1 MEGRKDY
8 VVVFYSCLVFY
19 LRSGRRLEVVRLQV
33 ALEIEDLELIRLRE
47 RKELAEGRI
56 GLDDLL
62 DHQRLL
68 LRIAADTGRDLRAG
82 EKRAL
87 GDTEERAE
95 RIRDGRRLR
104 EDRLLLRRRGV
115 GVGCGLACAAALG
128 GALELAGDL
137 LLELLHVREDRAE
150 RGAERVDLLDELVE
164 LRNDV
169 DILDGR
175 GGGSS
180 LDVRDRVDG
189 GGDGRRGGDG
199 GGDGRCGGGGSGGG
213 CGGLLCGTLGRGGG
227 AGHLFY
233 VDGRGSFTRI

>member
-1 MEGRKDY
+1 MFY
-8 VVVFYSCLVFY
+8 MFFMFFIYLFFYSFYSIY
-19 LRSGRRLEVVRLQV
+19 LRSAGCRRLEVVRLQV
-33 ALEIEDLELIRLRE
+33 ALEIENLELIRLRE

-104 EDRLLLRRRGV
+104 EDRLLLRRGGV
-115 GVGCGLACAAALG
+115 GVRSLACAAALG
-128 GALELAGDL
+128 GALELAGNL

-164 LRNDV
+164 LRNNV

-175 GGGSS
+175 GGGSR
-180 LDVRDRVDG
+180 LDVRNGVDRGGDGDGCG
-189 GGDGRRGGDG
+189 GGDGRRGGGG
-199 GGDGRCGGGGSGGG
+199 GGDSNGGSG
-213 CGGLLCGTLGRGGG
+213 LLGSTLGRGG
-227 AGHLFY
+227 
-233 VDGRGSFTRI
+233 

>member
-1 MEGRKDY
+1 MG
-8 VVVFYSCLVFY
+8 
-19 LRSGRRLEVVRLQV
+19 LQV

-47 RKELAEGRI
+47 REELAEGRI

-68 LRIAADTGRDLRAG
+68 LRIAADARRDLRAG
-82 EKRAL
+82 EKGAL

-95 RIRDGRRLR
+95 RIRDRRRLG
-104 EDRLLLRRRGV
+104 EDRLLLRRGGV
-115 GVGCGLACAAALG
+115 GIRSGLACAAALG
-128 GALELAGDL
+128 GALELARDL
-137 LLELLHVREDRAE
+137 LLELLHVREDGAE

-164 LRNDV
+164 LGDDV

-180 LDVRDRVDG
+180 RRGLDVRDRVDG
-189 GGDGRRGGDG
+189 GGDRGGDG
-199 GGDGRCGGGGSGGG
+199 GGDGGGYGRRRGGDGDG
-213 CGGLLCGTLGRGGG
+213 CGGLLSGALGGGCG

-233 VDGRGSFTRI
+233 VDGRGSFTRIQTRECFHIH